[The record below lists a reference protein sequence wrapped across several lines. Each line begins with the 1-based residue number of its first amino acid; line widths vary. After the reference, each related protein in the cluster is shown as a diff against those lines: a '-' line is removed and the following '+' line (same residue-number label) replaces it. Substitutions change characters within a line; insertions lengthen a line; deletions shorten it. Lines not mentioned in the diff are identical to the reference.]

1 MKAAEMIVVAADRRR
16 RNSPLVMLVRSR
28 RVLPVLFVSLLIGL
42 GGALSAFA
50 QTPGQKTFSSP
61 TEAADA
67 LAAAAQNHDEA
78 AMLEILGPSAQDLI
92 SSGNQVA
99 DQKKQ
104 DFFARNYHA
113 SHQFAV
119 ASDGRMFLYVGPE
132 NWPVPVPLRK
142 SGSQWYFDTAY
153 GRREIRFRRIGSDE
167 LNVIK
172 VCTAVVDA
180 QRQYHSAL
188 HDGATES
195 QYAQKFRST
204 PGNHDGL
211 FWEAKSGKHSQSPL
225 GPLVAAAAAEGY
237 QPHATERLHPFQG
250 YFYRLLTGQGANAKG
265 GAKGYLVDGKMTG
278 GFAMVAYPARYRKSG
293 VMTFI
298 VNQDGEVYQKDL
310 GPRTDQIVSAMS
322 VYNPDDTWKAVKN
335 VEAAKL
341 Q

>member
-1 MKAAEMIVVAADRRR
+1 MTTETAVGADRRP
-16 RNSPLVMLVRSR
+16 RNSPLVMLSSSR
-28 RVLPVLFVSLLIGL
+28 RVIPVLFVSLMLGL
-42 GGALSAFA
+42 GGACSAFA
-50 QTPGQKTFSSP
+50 QAPGQKTFSSP
-61 TEAADA
+61 TEATDA

-78 AMLEILGPSAQDLI
+78 ALLAILGPSSQDLI

-104 DFFARNYHA
+104 DFFAQNYHA
-113 SHQFAV
+113 SHQFAG

-142 SGSQWYFDTAY
+142 SGSRWYFDTAY
-153 GRREIRFRRIGSDE
+153 GRREIRFRRIGHDE
-167 LNVIK
+167 LNAIK

-180 QRQYHSAL
+180 ERQYHSAL
-188 HDGATES
+188 HDGATQY

-204 PGNHDGL
+204 PGRQDGL
-211 FWEAKSGKHSQSPL
+211 FWEAKAGQQQQSPL
-225 GPLVAAAAAEGY
+225 GPLVAAAAAESY
-237 QPHATERLHPFQG
+237 PPQAADRPHPFQG

-265 GAKGYLVDGKMTG
+265 GARSYLVDGKMTG

-298 VNQDGEVYQKDL
+298 VNQDGEIYQKDL
-310 GPRTDQIVSAMS
+310 GKRTDQIASAMT
-322 VYNPDDTWKAVKN
+322 VYNPDNTWKAVKK
-335 VEAAKL
+335 VESVKL